1 MTSSSYSGPPPYTP
15 GGGGASSR
23 PDWDFSK
30 AGKQDTR
37 RRGQANGHATNTTH
51 SHSLSAAL
59 RQPGGGWATP
69 EAREAHWGPP
79 AADRL
84 DRGEGAGDRTG
95 GRAAHLQPAAASR
108 LPVGPPA
115 ERRVPVSGAREAQGG
130 GRAAEAHFEVD
141 RPERGTATDSVSAS
155 TTDYYLSLTQRNRDL
170 LSHLRAPRASTL
182 AWGGVDEAA
191 PFNPAGAQQQA
202 EDGGGA
208 QHRRNGS
215 FRFSEAWSGFVHRPQ
230 LSVATHSRADAQH
243 AALVETATAAAAAAA
258 GNGDDEQPES
268 PQWVGSPGH
277 DGEQQ
282 RSEEGPSPSDVLE
295 QLARRVEDAE
305 ARAHEASQA
314 AEARAM
320 AAEAEAEHLRHA
332 AAAERA
338 EAARLAASLA
348 ELQAWSR
355 DTAAQLVELRSATC
369 ALVTQAGAAGM
380 EDAAP
385 AQDAARVH
393 RAEAETEQA
402 QRLAAQSLRD
412 AAASAERAAAAKMA
426 EAESRRQA
434 AAAVEQLQ
442 TALAAL
448 HGLRQAVR
456 DALHTR
462 SGTPAERLSAL
473 QAALGADV

>member
-1 MTSSSYSGPPPYTP
+1 MTSPWYSGPPPSTP
-15 GGGGASSR
+15 GGSASSR

-37 RRGQANGHATNTTH
+37 RRGQANGHATGVV
-51 SHSLSAAL
+51 SLSAAL
-59 RQPGGGWATP
+59 RQPAGGWATP
-69 EAREAHWGPP
+69 EAREAHGGPP
-79 AADRL
+79 PADRL
-84 DRGEGAGDRTG
+84 ERGEWGVARTG
-95 GRAAHLQPAAASR
+95 GRAAHHQPVAASR

-130 GRAAEAHFEVD
+130 GRAAEAQFEVD
-141 RPERGTATDSVSAS
+141 RPDSVSTS

-182 AWGGVDEAA
+182 AWGGVDDEA
-191 PFNPAGAQQQA
+191 PFNPEGAQQQAA

-230 LSVATHSRADAQH
+230 LSVATHSRADAH

-258 GNGDDEQPES
+258 AAADNGDDEQPES

-282 RSEEGPSPSDVLE
+282 RYEEGPSPSDVLE
-295 QLARRVEDAE
+295 QLALRVEDAE

-355 DTAAQLVELRSATC
+355 DTAAQLVELRAATG
-369 ALVTQAGAAGM
+369 ALVMQAAAAGM

-402 QRLAAQSLRD
+402 QRVAAQALRD

-426 EAESRRQA
+426 EAESRREA
-434 AAAVEQLQ
+434 AAAVGQLQ

-456 DALHTR
+456 DALHTG

-473 QAALGADV
+473 HAALGADV